1 MKTLRTIRRPRAS
14 ASARA
19 LLLLSAA
26 TLLSACGGSDD
37 PVATPAAAPAP
48 APAPVATKTVTIE
61 FVATV
66 GSTPVDCASTLTGLG
81 TNGGNARLTD
91 LRFYVSNV
99 HLIGAA
105 DQETPVTLDA
115 NDWQLTE
122 GANSVALI
130 DLEDGSCTNGASLTP
145 ERHVAI
151 TGKVPEGTYTGIGM
165 TLGVPEALN
174 HSDFATAKAPL
185 NIQAMAWNWQGGR
198 KHAKIEI
205 SPESPTAAGTF
216 TGGVTEYDANGT
228 PTGTSG
234 QFLLHLGA
242 TGCTGTN
249 ATGYTCT
256 KPNQKPF
263 HMHAFDATTQRI
275 SVDLQKLF
283 ANNRIDENRGGPAG
297 CMSGPTDPECG
308 IDAATGN
315 VVGGVFKALA
325 DSEHGSGVFRAIAK

>member
-1 MKTLRTIRRPRAS
+1 MKSIRSTRRAS
-14 ASARA
+14 VTNASR
-19 LLLLSAA
+19 LLCLLSTGAV
-26 TLLSACGGSDD
+26 LGACGGSDD
-37 PVATPAAAPAP
+37 PAAP
-48 APAPVATKTVTIE
+48 APAPVATKRVSIE

-66 GSTPVDCASTLTGLG
+66 GTTPVDCASTLEGLG
-81 TNGGNARLTD
+81 TTAARARLTD

-99 HLIGAA
+99 HLLGANDA
-105 DQETPVTLDA
+105 ETPVTLDA
-115 NDWQLTE
+115 DDWQLTE
-122 GANSVALI
+122 GSNSVALV
-130 DLEDGSCTNGASLTP
+130 DLEDGNCTNGESLTAAK
-145 ERHVAI
+145 HVSI
-151 TGKVPEGTYTGIGM
+151 SGTVPEGTYTGIGM

-205 SPESPTAAGTF
+205 SPENPATAGTY
-216 TGGVTEYDANGT
+216 TGGVNVYDASGAQ
-228 PTGTSG
+228 TGTID

-249 ATGYTCT
+249 AAGYTCT
-256 KPNQKPF
+256 SPNQKPF
-263 HMHAFDATTQRI
+263 HLHAFDPTTQRI

-308 IDAATGN
+308 IDAASGN

-325 DSEHGSGVFRAIAK
+325 DSEHGSGIFRAIAK